1 MTEPI
6 AVESSGDCWN
16 NPSRFQQQLDQHPVG
31 EPLILDLRSEGPSI
45 QELGITS
52 VINSWLTARRLSP
65 ENVYLTRWSN
75 PVEFVPYQRIK
86 CNNLSHFFSM
96 VRGYWTT
103 PAQQQP
109 YQHLFGIFI
118 GRLTVSRAAILYQ
131 LMLDTPGSI
140 REQIFP
146 SLMKNVAPYQWHRS
160 NEDCYYLENWADWLP
175 ADEQVK
181 MFDWYD
187 KDSIASID
195 NKTTRD
201 QHVTTSS
208 FVDTNTSLL
217 QHYQKFAVEIVCET
231 YTQGNTFFP
240 TEKTIRPLMA
250 AKPIMIYGP
259 QYYLSRLRSMG
270 FRTYHD
276 IWDESYDLYQ
286 GAARWNL
293 MRDSM
298 NRLLECRA
306 NEQEKM
312 LTQAHEIAM
321 HNRQHLDNICNHRLD
336 LTTHDYT
343 RI

>member
-1 MTEPI
+1 
-6 AVESSGDCWN
+6 
-16 NPSRFQQQLDQHPVG
+16 
-31 EPLILDLRSEGPSI
+31 
-45 QELGITS
+45 
-52 VINSWLTARRLSP
+52 
-65 ENVYLTRWSN
+65 
-75 PVEFVPYQRIK
+75 
-86 CNNLSHFFSM
+86 
-96 VRGYWTT
+96 
-103 PAQQQP
+103 
-109 YQHLFGIFI
+109 
-118 GRLTVSRAAILYQ
+118 
-131 LMLDTPGSI
+131 
-140 REQIFP
+140 
-146 SLMKNVAPYQWHRS
+146 
-160 NEDCYYLENWADWLP
+160 LP

-286 GAARWNL
+286 GPDRWNL
-293 MRDSM
+293 IRNSM
-298 NRLLECRA
+298 NKLLNCGQQ
-306 NEQEKM
+306 EQEKM
-312 LTQAHEIAM
+312 LVQAREIAM
-321 HNRQHLDNICNHRLD
+321 YNRQHLAKICNHRLD
-336 LTTHDYT
+336 LTKHDYT